1 MNPQTLT
8 QQLKSL
14 RLLTAA
20 AELDAVLR
28 KHKSAADLS
37 WAIELLE
44 RELDQRK
51 ERLLENR
58 IKAAHFPETPSLE
71 SFDWKFNPD
80 IDEAKVREIAT
91 LAFVPECQIVLMLGK
106 SGTGKTHLALAIGV
120 LAVHRGHCVYCT
132 SIKQLA
138 QEITTA
144 KIKGNLD
151 QLFRKM
157 LSSQLWILDDWGL
170 ITMKRDVAEEVFD
183 LLDRRRHSTA
193 MILTSNRDVDEWPDV
208 FPEPVLASASLDR
221 LCDRAEKIFFTGES
235 YRLKGKI
242 KMREVKI

>member
-20 AELDAVLR
+20 SELDAVLR
-28 KHKSAADLS
+28 KRKSAADLS

-51 ERLLENR
+51 ERHLENR
-58 IKAAHFPETPSLE
+58 IKAARFPETPSLE

-80 IDEAKVREIAT
+80 IDEAKIRELAT

-120 LAVHRGHCVYCT
+120 LAVHRGHRVYCT

-138 QEITTA
+138 QENTLA
-144 KIKGNLD
+144 KLKGNLD
-151 QLFRKM
+151 QLFRKI

-170 ITMKRDVAEEVFD
+170 ITMKREVAEEVFD

-242 KMREVKI
+242 KMRDAKI

>member
-20 AELDAVLR
+20 SELDAVLR
-28 KHKSAADLS
+28 KRKSAADLS

-51 ERLLENR
+51 ERHLENR
-58 IKAAHFPETPSLE
+58 IKAARFPETPSLE

-80 IDEAKVREIAT
+80 IDEAKIRELAT

-120 LAVHRGHCVYCT
+120 LAVHRGHRVYCT

-138 QEITTA
+138 QEIALA
-144 KIKGNLD
+144 KLKGNLD

-170 ITMKRDVAEEVFD
+170 ITMKREVAEEVFD

-242 KMREVKI
+242 KMRDAKI

>member
-8 QQLKSL
+8 QQLRSL

-58 IKAAHFPETPSLE
+58 IKAARFPETPSLE

-91 LAFVPECQIVLMLGK
+91 LEFVPECQIVLMLGK

-120 LAVHRGHCVYCT
+120 LAVHRGHRVYCT

-138 QEITTA
+138 QEITLA
-144 KIKGNLD
+144 KMKGNLD

-157 LSSQLWILDDWGL
+157 LSCQLWILDDWGL

-242 KMREVKI
+242 KIREVKI